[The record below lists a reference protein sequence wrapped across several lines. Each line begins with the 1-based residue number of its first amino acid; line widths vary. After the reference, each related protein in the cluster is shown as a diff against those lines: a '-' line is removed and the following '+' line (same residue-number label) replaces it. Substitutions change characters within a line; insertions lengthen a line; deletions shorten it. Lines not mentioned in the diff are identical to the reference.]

1 MIWWFLGF
9 QIHKNVILRDA
20 SLAVSFP
27 GSFFSI
33 SAVKRSLPGELFYS
47 RLFSSLKG
55 FILECLL
62 QVFCK
67 TAQNLFAVFIPSFFY
82 CSCEGQFDTMSYD
95 TCLFLKNFTSTIKK
109 QVFVYAITI
118 LVPFWTSTATFIP
131 QCANTLSSFNCFYS
145 HLCLLFMF
153 SNRLFRINFNPCLL
167 CQRRRQNLFLF
178 LITKLTGLFLQ
189 KYN

>member
-109 QVFVYAITI
+109 IGFCLCYNYFGTLLDIYSNLYT
-118 LVPFWTSTATFIP
+118 LVCQYIIFI
-131 QCANTLSSFNCFYS
+131 
-145 HLCLLFMF
+145 
-153 SNRLFRINFNPCLL
+153 
-167 CQRRRQNLFLF
+167 
-178 LITKLTGLFLQ
+178 
-189 KYN
+189 